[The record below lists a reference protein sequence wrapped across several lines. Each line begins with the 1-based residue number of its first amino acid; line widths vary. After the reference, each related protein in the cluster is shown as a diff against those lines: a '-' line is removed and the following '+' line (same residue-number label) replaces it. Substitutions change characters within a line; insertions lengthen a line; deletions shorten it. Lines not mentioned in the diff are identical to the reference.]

1 MMLFPI
7 LLIVIV
13 FLFLYHPD
21 GKGCCYLNRNESKP
35 SPLDILKIRF
45 ANGEIDEEEYL
56 KKKDL
61 LK

>member
-1 MMLFPI
+1 MLFPI

-21 GKGCCYLNRNESKP
+21 GKRCCYLNKPDSKP
-35 SPLDILKIRF
+35 DPLDILKNRF
-45 ANGEIDEEEYL
+45 AKGEIDEEEYL